1 MTAGFELIIE
11 TRRRSDVLEEVV
23 TTKCCLPFSIY
34 LTYAMVERL
43 ALFICRNIHRKKGW
57 RQGSDAVAELTLA
70 KRAELK
76 HQSLLMRMA
85 KDARR
90 AQHRR

>member
-43 ALFICRNIHRKKGW
+43 ALFICAHVVGMQFKRLLLVSLVSAPEVV
-57 RQGSDAVAELTLA
+57 GSRL
-70 KRAELK
+70 
-76 HQSLLMRMA
+76 
-85 KDARR
+85 
-90 AQHRR
+90 